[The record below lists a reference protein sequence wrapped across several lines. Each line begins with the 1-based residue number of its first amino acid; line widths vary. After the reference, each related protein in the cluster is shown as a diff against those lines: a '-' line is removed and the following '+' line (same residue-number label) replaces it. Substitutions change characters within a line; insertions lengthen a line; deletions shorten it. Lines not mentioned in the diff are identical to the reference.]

1 MARYLLVA
9 HQTAQS
15 DELLGAALELAREDQ
30 QAEFLLLV
38 PATPIASLLVWEE
51 GETLELA
58 RRHAAGAQARLE
70 QHGLRVVQA
79 RPADPDPMAAI
90 ADELH
95 AGHRFAAVVV
105 STLPAG
111 LSRWLRM
118 DVISRVRRNFPR
130 HRVIHVEAGRVPA
143 PEPAPVRE
151 LTS

>member
-15 DELLGAALELAREDQ
+15 DELIAAARQLAREDPR
-30 QAEFLLLV
+30 AEFSLLV

-58 RRHAAGAQARLE
+58 RRHAVEARARLE
-70 QHGLRVVQA
+70 AHGLRIVEA
-79 RPADPDPMAAI
+79 RPADQDPMAAI

-95 AGHRFAAVVV
+95 DGQVFDAVVV

-111 LSRWLRM
+111 MSRWLKM
-118 DVISRVRRNFPR
+118 DVISRIRRNFPG
-130 HRVIHVEAGRVPA
+130 HRVIHVEAERSPA
-143 PEPAPVRE
+143 VEPAGSRE
-151 LTS
+151 LT